1 MIVKSNARGA
11 RHARRSWTR
20 PAVNRIAGSV
30 RRGDVSGTRSDGE
43 LLRAIAAD
51 RDRRAFEEL
60 YRRYAPWLT
69 ARLRGRCADPA
80 MVDDVVQETFL
91 AVWRGK
97 AHYREQAA
105 AADAAGWLWRI
116 GSRRL
121 IDALRG
127 DGARGR
133 LRQALTRLRHRDEAS
148 AEERVLTGVEHGD
161 LAGAL
166 TRLSPELRAVLQ
178 ATVID
183 GLTTREAA
191 VLLGIPPGTVKT
203 RAMRARKQL
212 REALA

>member
-1 MIVKSNARGA
+1 M
-11 RHARRSWTR
+11 
-20 PAVNRIAGSV
+20 
-30 RRGDVSGTRSDGE
+30 SGTRSDGE

-51 RDRRAFEEL
+51 ADRRAFEEL

-69 ARLRGRCADPA
+69 ARLRGRCADPSV
-80 MVDDVVQETFL
+80 VDDVVQETFL
-91 AVWRGK
+91 AVWRGT
-97 AHYREQAA
+97 ARYRETTEDGVP
-105 AADAAGWLWRI
+105 ADAAGWLWRI

-121 IDALRG
+121 IDAVRG

-133 LRQALTRLRHRDEAS
+133 LRQALARLRHRDEAS
-148 AEERVLTGVEHGD
+148 AEERVLAGVEHGD

-166 TRLSPELRAVLQ
+166 VRLSPELRAVLQ

-212 REALA
+212 REELA

>member
-1 MIVKSNARGA
+1 
-11 RHARRSWTR
+11 
-20 PAVNRIAGSV
+20 
-30 RRGDVSGTRSDGE
+30 VSETRSDGE
-43 LLRAIAAD
+43 LLRAVAAD
-51 RDRRAFEEL
+51 ADRRAFEEL
-60 YRRYAPWLT
+60 YRRYAPWLR
-69 ARLRGRCADPA
+69 ARLRGRCADLGV
-80 MVDDVVQETFL
+80 VDDVVQETFL

-97 AHYREQAA
+97 ARYREEG
-105 AADAAGWLWRI
+105 DVAGWLWRI

-121 IDALRG
+121 VDALRG

-133 LRQALTRLRHRDEAS
+133 LRQALARLRHRDEVS
-148 AEERVLTGVEHGD
+148 AEERVLAGVEHGD

-166 TRLSPELRAVLQ
+166 VRLSPELRAVLQ

-183 GLTTREAA
+183 GLSTREAA

>member
-1 MIVKSNARGA
+1 MSE
-11 RHARRSWTR
+11 
-20 PAVNRIAGSV
+20 
-30 RRGDVSGTRSDGE
+30 TRSDAE

-51 RDRRAFEEL
+51 ADRRAFEEL

-69 ARLRGRCADPA
+69 ARLRGRCADA
-80 MVDDVVQETFL
+80 GIVDDVVQETFL

-97 AHYREQAA
+97 ARYREEAA
-105 AADAAGWLWRI
+105 GAGDAAGWLWRI

-121 IDALRG
+121 VDALRG

-133 LRQALTRLRHRDEAS
+133 LRQALSRLRHRDEAS
-148 AEERVLTGVEHGD
+148 AEERVLAGVEHGD

-166 TRLSPELRAVLQ
+166 VRLSPELRAVLQ

-191 VLLGIPPGTVKT
+191 VLLGIPAGTVKT

>member
-1 MIVKSNARGA
+1 
-11 RHARRSWTR
+11 
-20 PAVNRIAGSV
+20 
-30 RRGDVSGTRSDGE
+30 VSETRSDAE

-51 RDRRAFEEL
+51 ADRRAFEEL

-69 ARLRGRCADPA
+69 ARLRGRCADA
-80 MVDDVVQETFL
+80 GVVDDVVQETFL

-97 AHYREQAA
+97 ARYREEAA
-105 AADAAGWLWRI
+105 GAGDAAGWLWRI

-121 IDALRG
+121 VDALRG

-133 LRQALTRLRHRDEAS
+133 LRQALSRLRHRDEAS
-148 AEERVLTGVEHGD
+148 AEERVLAGVEHGD

-166 TRLSPELRAVLQ
+166 VRLSPELRAVLQ

-191 VLLGIPPGTVKT
+191 VLLGIPAGTVKT

>member
-1 MIVKSNARGA
+1 MSE
-11 RHARRSWTR
+11 
-20 PAVNRIAGSV
+20 
-30 RRGDVSGTRSDGE
+30 TRSDGE

-51 RDRRAFEEL
+51 RDRHAFEEL

-69 ARLRGRCADPA
+69 ARLRGRCADVGI
-80 MVDDVVQETFL
+80 VDDVVQETFL
-91 AVWRGK
+91 AVWRGT
-97 AHYREQAA
+97 ARHREEGHS
-105 AADAAGWLWRI
+105 ADAAGWLWRI

-121 IDALRG
+121 IDAMRG

-133 LRQALTRLRHRDEAS
+133 LRQALSRLRHRDEAS
-148 AEERVLTGVEHGD
+148 AEERVLAGVEHGD

-183 GLTTREAA
+183 GLSTREAA

-203 RAMRARKQL
+203 RAQRARKQL

>member
-1 MIVKSNARGA
+1 MSETG
-11 RHARRSWTR
+11 
-20 PAVNRIAGSV
+20 
-30 RRGDVSGTRSDGE
+30 SDGE

-51 RDRRAFEEL
+51 GDRRAFEEL

-69 ARLRGRCADPA
+69 ARLRGRCADA
-80 MVDDVVQETFL
+80 GVVDDVVQETFL
-91 AVWRGK
+91 AIWRGT
-97 AHYREQAA
+97 ASYREEG
-105 AADAAGWLWRI
+105 DAAGWLWRI

-121 IDALRG
+121 IDTLRG

-133 LRQALTRLRHRDEAS
+133 LRQTLARFRHRHEAS
-148 AEERVLTGVEHGD
+148 AEERVLAGVEHGD

-166 TRLSPELRAVLQ
+166 IRLSPELRAVLQ

-203 RAMRARKQL
+203 RALRARKQL
-212 REALA
+212 REELA

>member
-1 MIVKSNARGA
+1 MSE
-11 RHARRSWTR
+11 
-20 PAVNRIAGSV
+20 
-30 RRGDVSGTRSDGE
+30 TRSDGE

-51 RDRRAFEEL
+51 RDRHAFEQL

-69 ARLRGRCADPA
+69 ARLRGRCADA
-80 MVDDVVQETFL
+80 GIVDDVVQETFL
-91 AVWRGK
+91 AVWRGT
-97 AHYREQAA
+97 ARYREEGEV
-105 AADAAGWLWRI
+105 AGWLWRI

-121 IDALRG
+121 VDALRG

-133 LRQALTRLRHRDEAS
+133 LRQALARLRHREEAS
-148 AEERVLTGVEHGD
+148 AEDRVLAGVD

-166 TRLSPELRAVLQ
+166 VRLSPELRAVLQ
-178 ATVID
+178 ATVVD

-203 RAMRARKQL
+203 RAMRARRQL

>member
-1 MIVKSNARGA
+1 
-11 RHARRSWTR
+11 
-20 PAVNRIAGSV
+20 V
-30 RRGDVSGTRSDGE
+30 RETRSDGE

-51 RDRRAFEEL
+51 TDRRAFEEL

-69 ARLRGRCADPA
+69 ARLRGRCADA
-80 MVDDVVQETFL
+80 GVVDDVVQETFL
-91 AVWRGK
+91 AIWRGT
-97 AHYREQAA
+97 ARYREEG
-105 AADAAGWLWRI
+105 DAAGWLWRI

-121 IDALRG
+121 IDTLRG

-133 LRQALTRLRHRDEAS
+133 LRQTLARFRHRHEAS
-148 AEERVLTGVEHGD
+148 AEERVLAGVEHGD

-166 TRLSPELRAVLQ
+166 IRLSPELRAVLQ

-203 RAMRARKQL
+203 RALRARKQL
-212 REALA
+212 REELA

>member
-1 MIVKSNARGA
+1 MSE
-11 RHARRSWTR
+11 
-20 PAVNRIAGSV
+20 
-30 RRGDVSGTRSDGE
+30 TRSDAE

-51 RDRRAFEEL
+51 RDRHAFEEL

-69 ARLRGRCADPA
+69 ARMRSRCADA
-80 MVDDVVQETFL
+80 GIVDDVVQETFL
-91 AVWRGK
+91 AVWRGS
-97 AHYREQAA
+97 ARYRQEGASE
-105 AADAAGWLWRI
+105 DAAGWLWRI
-116 GSRRL
+116 GARRL
-121 IDALRG
+121 VDALRG

-133 LRQALTRLRHRDEAS
+133 LRQALARLRHRDEVS
-148 AEERVLTGVEHGD
+148 AEDRVLAGVEHGD

-191 VLLGIPPGTVKT
+191 VLLGIPAGTVKT
-203 RAMRARKQL
+203 RALRARKQL

>member
-1 MIVKSNARGA
+1 MR
-11 RHARRSWTR
+11 
-20 PAVNRIAGSV
+20 RIAA
-30 RRGDVSGTRSDGE
+30 E
-43 LLRAIAAD
+43 

-60 YRRYAPWLT
+60 YRRYAPWLA

-91 AVWRGK
+91 ALWRGK
-97 AHYREQAA
+97 AVYRE
-105 AADAAGWLWRI
+105 DGDVAGWLWRI
-116 GSRRL
+116 GARRL
-121 IDALRG
+121 VDALRG

-133 LRQALTRLRHRDEAS
+133 LRQALARLRHRDEAS
-148 AEERVLTGVEHGD
+148 AEERVLSGVEHGD

>member
-1 MIVKSNARGA
+1 MRE
-11 RHARRSWTR
+11 
-20 PAVNRIAGSV
+20 
-30 RRGDVSGTRSDGE
+30 TRSDGD

-51 RDRRAFEEL
+51 GDRRAFEEL
-60 YRRYAPWLT
+60 YRRYAPWLG
-69 ARLRGRCADPA
+69 ARLRGRCADA
-80 MVDDVVQETFL
+80 GIVDDVVQETFL
-91 AVWRGK
+91 AVWRGS
-97 AHYREQAA
+97 ARYREEGTTG
-105 AADAAGWLWRI
+105 DVAGWLWRI

-133 LRQALTRLRHRDEAS
+133 LRQALSRLRHRDEAS
-148 AEERVLTGVEHGD
+148 AEERVLAGVEHGD

-166 TRLSPELRAVLQ
+166 VRLSPELRAVLQ

-203 RAMRARKQL
+203 RALRARKRL
-212 REALA
+212 REELA

>member
-1 MIVKSNARGA
+1 MS
-11 RHARRSWTR
+11 
-20 PAVNRIAGSV
+20 
-30 RRGDVSGTRSDGE
+30 DTRSDGE

-51 RDRRAFEEL
+51 ADRRAFEEL
-60 YRRYAPWLT
+60 YRRYAPWLR
-69 ARLRGRCADPA
+69 ARLRGRCADLGV
-80 MVDDVVQETFL
+80 VDDVVQETFL

-97 AHYREQAA
+97 ARYREDG
-105 AADAAGWLWRI
+105 DAAGWLWRI

-121 IDALRG
+121 VDTLRG

-133 LRQALTRLRHRDEAS
+133 LRQALARLRHRDEAS
-148 AEERVLTGVEHGD
+148 AEERVLAGVEHGD

-166 TRLSPELRAVLQ
+166 VRLSPELRAVLQ

>member
-1 MIVKSNARGA
+1 MRE
-11 RHARRSWTR
+11 
-20 PAVNRIAGSV
+20 
-30 RRGDVSGTRSDGE
+30 TRSDGE

-51 RDRRAFEEL
+51 ADRRAFEEL

-69 ARLRGRCADPA
+69 ARLRGRCADA
-80 MVDDVVQETFL
+80 GVVDDVVQETFL
-91 AVWRGK
+91 AVWRGT
-97 AHYREQAA
+97 ASYREEG
-105 AADAAGWLWRI
+105 DAAGWLWRI

-121 IDALRG
+121 IDTLRG

-133 LRQALTRLRHRDEAS
+133 LRQTLARFRHRHEAS
-148 AEERVLTGVEHGD
+148 AEERVLAGVEHGD

-166 TRLSPELRAVLQ
+166 IRLSPELRAVLQ

-203 RAMRARKQL
+203 RALRARKQL
-212 REALA
+212 REELA